1 MLLEHENLKGPPF
14 YVLAFVQLVFDS
26 IRFFTESNNHIR
38 QCLFDF
44 EPKIEALTNKQEN
57 PSQVLLVL
65 NLCRQY

>member
-26 IRFFTESNNHIR
+26 IRFFTESNNDIR
-38 QCLFDF
+38 QCLFNS
-44 EPKIEALTNKQEN
+44 EPKVKTWNIKLEN
-57 PSQVLLVL
+57 PSQLLVVV